1 MSLLKVYIE
10 HIAVRM
16 GQGKKKQTH
25 VDAPP
30 GGGVSFS
37 NLVISTFN
45 HLTLNFKEGSRSLR
59 LMDNAEG
66 SKNRDDLSGVHKFE
80 ENHDQRMDCTE
91 DAIQN
96 SHHTRSFTDSR
107 IQISPQSLGSPQYAT
122 VSLSSPGLMLQPQ
135 PQSVPQSAA
144 AFIENVFHET
154 RSRVRISWNH
164 GGNQVAIVGS
174 WDNWQSRELL
184 QNTGEKFVVV
194 KTLPVGIYHYHFIV
208 DGWLVYAPDLPWFR
222 NDSGN
227 AYNILDLPG
236 YVSELPESMF
246 EFETPPSPPSS
257 YDNQYF
263 NEDDFC
269 RPPPELPPQL
279 QGTILNDPSSS
290 VDGRPLP
297 VTPRNTEL
305 NHLYLQRNVQDQ
317 FLALGSS
324 QRIHEKYYTM
334 FLFKPLSRTRK
345 LVAGGT
351 NPSPSTSVTL
361 VAYKLIPFRSVDS
374 HLPVTPR
381 RHWLLLCSGQSLVN
395 RIWVC
400 VEEL

>member
-1 MSLLKVYIE
+1 MAALEMSLLKVYIE
-10 HIAVRM
+10 HFAVRM
-16 GQGKKKQTH
+16 GQGKKKLTH

-96 SHHTRSFTDSR
+96 SHHTRTFTDSR

-122 VSLSSPGLMLQPQ
+122 VSLSSPGLMLLPQ

-208 DGWLVYAPDLPWFR
+208 DGWLVYAPDLPWSR

-263 NEDDFC
+263 NEDDFG

-297 VTPRNTEL
+297 VTPQNTEL

-334 FLFKPLSRTRK
+334 FLFKPLSRTRLRK
-345 LVAGGT
+345 
-351 NPSPSTSVTL
+351 
-361 VAYKLIPFRSVDS
+361 
-374 HLPVTPR
+374 H
-381 RHWLLLCSGQSLVN
+381 
-395 RIWVC
+395 
-400 VEEL
+400 

>member
-1 MSLLKVYIE
+1 MLKNLLLLWV
-10 HIAVRM
+10 
-16 GQGKKKQTH
+16 
-25 VDAPP
+25 
-30 GGGVSFS
+30 
-37 NLVISTFN
+37 
-45 HLTLNFKEGSRSLR
+45 
-59 LMDNAEG
+59 MDNAEG

-96 SHHTRSFTDSR
+96 SHHTRTFTDSR
-107 IQISPQSLGSPQYAT
+107 IQISSQSIGSPQYAT

-135 PQSVPQSAA
+135 LQSVPQCAA

-154 RSRVRISWNH
+154 RSRVRIAWNH
-164 GGNQVAIVGS
+164 GGNQVAIAGS

-184 QNTGEKFVVV
+184 QNIGEKFVVV

-236 YVSELPESMF
+236 YVSGLPESMF

-263 NEDDFC
+263 NEDDFG

-305 NHLYLQRNVQDQ
+305 NHLYLQSNVQDQ

-324 QRIHEKYYTM
+324 HRIHEKYYTM
-334 FLFKPLSRTRK
+334 FLFKPLSR
-345 LVAGGT
+345 A
-351 NPSPSTSVTL
+351 SSV
-361 VAYKLIPFRSVDS
+361 
-374 HLPVTPR
+374 
-381 RHWLLLCSGQSLVN
+381 G
-395 RIWVC
+395 
-400 VEEL
+400 

>member
-1 MSLLKVYIE
+1 MAALEMSLLKVYIE

-334 FLFKPLSRTRK
+334 FLFKPLSRTSSVGRGSISAAK
-345 LVAGGT
+345 KRFFSLSISIQLLFTLEIGSW
-351 NPSPSTSVTL
+351 SPVGP
-361 VAYKLIPFRSVDS
+361 IPPLQ
-374 HLPVTPR
+374 LPLR
-381 RHWLLLCSGQSLVN
+381 WLLTS
-395 RIWVC
+395 
-400 VEEL
+400 

>member
-1 MSLLKVYIE
+1 MAALEMSLLKVYIE

-334 FLFKPLSRTRK
+334 FLFKPLSRTR
-345 LVAGGT
+345 
-351 NPSPSTSVTL
+351 
-361 VAYKLIPFRSVDS
+361 
-374 HLPVTPR
+374 
-381 RHWLLLCSGQSLVN
+381 
-395 RIWVC
+395 
-400 VEEL
+400 

>member
-1 MSLLKVYIE
+1 MAALEMSLLKVYIE
-10 HIAVRM
+10 HFAVRM
-16 GQGKKKQTH
+16 GQGKKKLTH

-96 SHHTRSFTDSR
+96 SHHTRTFTDSR

-122 VSLSSPGLMLQPQ
+122 VSLSSPGLMLLPQ

-184 QNTGEKFVVV
+184 QNT
-194 KTLPVGIYHYHFIV
+194 
-208 DGWLVYAPDLPWFR
+208 DLPWSR

-263 NEDDFC
+263 NEDDFG

-297 VTPRNTEL
+297 VTPQNTEL

-351 NPSPSTSVTL
+351 NLSPSTSVPL
-361 VAYKLIPFRSVDS
+361 VAYKLIPFRSVPS
-374 HLPVTPR
+374 ITICR
-381 RHWLLLCSGQSLVN
+381 
-395 RIWVC
+395 
-400 VEEL
+400 

>member
-1 MSLLKVYIE
+1 MAALEMSLLKVYIE

-107 IQISPQSLGSPQYAT
+107 IQISPQSLGS
-122 VSLSSPGLMLQPQ
+122 
-135 PQSVPQSAA
+135 PQSAA